1 MPSPFPG
8 MNPYLEQEAVWHDF
22 HQRFIPRA
30 ADALTSQVRPGYIV
44 TVDSHVYLHELPA
57 EARRLVGSPDVSVA
71 VTGSP
76 GNVRPAGSISGGA
89 VLGIVPLPVD
99 AEKDSYIQ
107 IRDREG
113 RELVTVVELL
123 SPSNKAP
130 GPDREQYL
138 AKRREVLASG
148 VHLVE
153 IDLLRGWPRLPAEG
167 LPQCDYCIMVSR
179 AKERPR
185 VQFWPATLRDTLPII
200 PVPLR
205 DADGDATLDVQQI
218 LQQVYDGAG
227 YEDYIYRGR
236 PWPRLRPD
244 DEAWARQFLP
254 S

>member
-8 MNPYLEQEAVWHDF
+8 MNPFLEQEAVWHDF

-57 EARRLVGSPDVSVA
+57 EARRLVGS
-71 VTGSP
+71 
-76 GNVRPAGSISGGA
+76 ISGGA
-89 VLGIVPLPVD
+89 VLGTVPLPVD

-107 IRDREG
+107 VRDRDG

-130 GPDREQYL
+130 GPDREQYV

-179 AKERPR
+179 APERPR
-185 VQFWPATLRDTLPII
+185 VRFWTVALQERLPVI

-205 DADGDATLDVQQI
+205 VPHRDASLDLQHI
-218 LQQVYDGAG
+218 LHQVYEGAG
-227 YEDYIYRGR
+227 YEDYVYQGR
-236 PWPRLRPD
+236 PSPRLRPD
-244 DEAWARQFLP
+244 DEAWAREIVG
-254 S
+254 SR